1 MILAARPVEAF
12 ETDTKQL
19 CFHGVPWRDEVFT
32 LEQGSH
38 ATSKAEAAL
47 PSGIET
53 GLQSE
58 AGETQESGHKTCKI
72 EWLDQQEL
80 GV

>member
-32 LEQGSH
+32 LEHGRNF
-38 ATSKAEAAL
+38 
-47 PSGIET
+47 
-53 GLQSE
+53 
-58 AGETQESGHKTCKI
+58 
-72 EWLDQQEL
+72 
-80 GV
+80 